1 MVVAPKMKI
10 VWMDLNV
17 IMEDAYLLR
26 QLKMLPVMVAEIVL
40 LHWNA
45 FLNSLEFL
53 LAFVMMDQEAIPV
66 VMILIAKVIVAAGR
80 GILYVLLEICM
91 IIPVIK

>member
-40 LHWNA
+40 LH
-45 FLNSLEFL
+45 
-53 LAFVMMDQEAIPV
+53 
-66 VMILIAKVIVAAGR
+66 
-80 GILYVLLEICM
+80 
-91 IIPVIK
+91 